1 MLGGFWGAGGGRRE
15 MLHPVCLLFLSALFQ
30 KGSFTLLA
38 TVSSGLQLPSA
49 SWNQSPGAPQR
60 CPPQPVLRS
69 LSASP
74 MGTLTES
81 LSSQILRGQH
91 LPFRGL
97 VPALWVSFS
106 KLLDSDNL
114 TPPLAVRVVGAS
126 YNYSV
131 SLNFFQFSNTY

>member
-1 MLGGFWGAGGGRRE
+1 
-15 MLHPVCLLFLSALFQ
+15 MLHPVCLLFLSASFQ
-30 KGSFTLLA
+30 KGPFTLLA
-38 TVSSGLQLPSA
+38 AVGSSVQLPSA

-91 LPFRGL
+91 LPVIGL
-97 VPALWVSFS
+97 VPAL
-106 KLLDSDNL
+106 LL
-114 TPPLAVRVVGAS
+114 
-126 YNYSV
+126 
-131 SLNFFQFSNTY
+131 